1 MSKLQP
7 QANANERDVTV
18 ALTDRASRLYL
29 PHSADELHFPPR
41 SFALSTTDSSS
52 IMAASNGAPSNPLI
66 TTKAPDAPLSVQ
78 LHPLVLL
85 TISDYV
91 TRHVSRQQEGLIV
104 GAIIGQQNGRNFT
117 LEHAFE
123 VKTVESTDDIKV
135 DAEWFGER
143 LEQYRD
149 VHKDPALDL
158 VGIFTLGSV
167 DGPNTAHVQV
177 VRHVQQVAGTD
188 SVMLLLFHPEMVND
202 LQGGK
207 LPITLFESF
216 GDSAESGETETKFRE
231 LAYEVET
238 GEAEMIS
245 VDYVASGAGNA
256 TAVQK
261 AADATAGA
269 ESSKKGES
277 KAKGKGR
284 AKDGETNGA
293 DEAGVLSA
301 EDEELIASLT
311 AKANAI
317 KMLNQRI
324 NLIRQYLT
332 TLPTSYLTDAN
343 ATEAPPPDQTNHALL
358 RSINAML
365 SRLPLLN
372 PPEPTSDTKG
382 DASQALR
389 DQQTGQDKQLESV
402 HLTSLLSSLTRSLN
416 EAQSLSSKFAVV
428 QRERQAKNNL
438 GAAKGPGKFVGFGEE
453 GGLMSGE
460 AGTGF

>member
-1 MSKLQP
+1 
-7 QANANERDVTV
+7 
-18 ALTDRASRLYL
+18 
-29 PHSADELHFPPR
+29 
-41 SFALSTTDSSS
+41 
-52 IMAASNGAPSNPLI
+52 MAPAKRAPSNPLI

-85 TISDYV
+85 TISDYI
-91 TRHVSRQQEGLIV
+91 TRHASRQQSGLIV

-123 VKTVESTDDIKV
+123 VKTVENDDGVKV
-135 DAEWFGER
+135 DGEWFGER

-149 VHKDPALDL
+149 VHKEPALDL
-158 VGIFTLGSV
+158 VGVFMLGST
-167 DGPNTAHVQV
+167 DGVNEVHKGV
-177 VRHVQQVAGTD
+177 VRHVQELVGTD
-188 SVMLLLFHPEMVND
+188 SVMLLLFHPEMVNE

-207 LPITLFESF
+207 LPITLYESVTE
-216 GDSAESGETETKFRE
+216 AEGGEAETKFRE
-231 LAYEVET
+231 LAFEVET

-256 TAVQK
+256 TAVPK
-261 AADATAGA
+261 VAAAAGKDATAGA
-269 ESSKKGES
+269 ADGGSKKTGEGSS
-277 KAKGKGR
+277 KAKGKGK
-284 AKDGETNGA
+284 AKDGEGSNGA
-293 DEAGVLSA
+293 GTDEASLLSA

-332 TLPTSYLTDAN
+332 TLPPSYLSDAN
-343 ATEAPPPDQTNHALL
+343 STVVPSLEQTNHALL

-372 PPEPTSDTKG
+372 PPQPPPPAPSSSTNGSDATQP
-382 DASQALR
+382 AQH
-389 DQQTGQDKQLESV
+389 QTGADKNLESV

-416 EAQSLSSKFAVV
+416 EAQNLSSKFAVV
-428 QRERQAKNNL
+428 QRERT
-438 GAAKGPGKFVGFGEE
+438 AKGGGSGGGGGGGGFRGMKGFGGDEE
-453 GGLMSGE
+453 GGRFMGSTAGE
-460 AGTGF
+460 AQGF